1 MFQVKVKH
9 LFINASKLSIRFR
22 VAVEVAKKHPL
33 IVYPIGICLLGLVVW
48 GVVALWT
55 ISRCPE
61 IGSRA
66 PDFTLETVDGE
77 SVTLSDLNGKAVL
90 LYLWS
95 TPCVPCEYDMPH
107 IQAFFDKWSGR
118 DLVVLTINEGNSA
131 AIAENFMVSKGFTVP
146 VLLDPKSIISKRY
159 CLDNA
164 VPVTIF
170 IDSDGIIRRVKTGM
184 WDFRKHV
191 IGQIGSILNEIEHD
205 QVFDWI
211 PPVVSNVSVSSVTES
226 TAVVKWVTD
235 EPATSQVEYGAIDAK
250 GRNHAI
256 VETTPLNDEF
266 NISHSVTLTGME
278 PDTGYYFKVMS
289 KDSDGNEA
297 VLGDKTFTT
306 LPIIVE
312 VGRRAPDFNL
322 KTIKDETVSLSE
334 FRGRVVMVNFWVT
347 SCGACVSEVPHI
359 QSVSDKWSGE
369 DLMILAISVRENT
382 ADVKSFVESRGLTF
396 PVLLDSEGVVDE
408 VYQPSLFPTTFFID
422 AEGILR
428 EIKEGRFHN
437 PEEIEAIL
445 ESL

>member
-1 MFQVKVKH
+1 MFQVKVKQ
-9 LFINASKLSIRFR
+9 LFINVSRLSVRFK
-22 VAVEVAKKHPL
+22 VAVEVAKRHPL
-33 IVYPIGICLLGLVVW
+33 VVYPIGICLLGLVVW

-107 IQAFFDKWSGR
+107 IQAVSDKWSGR
-118 DLVVLTINEGNSA
+118 DLVVLTINAGNSA

-146 VLLDPKSIISKRY
+146 VLLDPKSIISQRY

-164 VPVTIF
+164 VPATIF

-191 IGQIGSILNEIEHD
+191 IGQIGSILNEIGYD

-211 PPVVSNVSVSSVTES
+211 PPVVSNVSISSVTES
-226 TAVVKWVTD
+226 TAVVKWLTD
-235 EPATSQVEYGAIDAK
+235 EPATSQVEYGTIDTQ
-250 GRNHAI
+250 GRNHVIASA
-256 VETTPLNDEF
+256 TPLNGEF
-266 NISHSVTLTGME
+266 NISHSVTLTGLD
-278 PDTGYYFKVMS
+278 PDTDYYFKVKP

-297 VLGDKTFTT
+297 VLGDRTFTT

-312 VGRRAPDFNL
+312 VGRRAPDFTL
-322 KTIKDETVSLSE
+322 ETIEGENISLSE
-334 FRGRVVMVNFWVT
+334 FRGRVVMVNFWLT

-359 QSVSDKWSGE
+359 QSVSDKWSDE
-369 DLMILAISVRENT
+369 DLMILAISVRESA
-382 ADVKSFVESRGLTF
+382 ADVESFIESSGLTF
-396 PVLLDSEGVVDE
+396 PVLLDSEGVVDG

-422 AEGILR
+422 AEGIIR

-437 PEEIEAIL
+437 SEEIESIL
-445 ESL
+445 DSL